1 MRNMDPKTRKLV
13 TVLTVA
19 IAVLMLSA
27 TMVAASHNFSDV
39 ATGAYYHK
47 AVDWGVDRGLIA
59 GCGSGKFCPND
70 PLTRG
75 QAMQIMR
82 GLGNVASPVFLTSE
96 GGPIPYDLDASSPVI
111 CATGTTLKPY
121 ETVASAYARSTLDRA
136 GIATNPVA
144 FVGKVVYRTEP
155 SSGSPGPWII
165 VPPETSS
172 TSQSNT
178 VNEAIHNVHFGT
190 LNLAPNTKYRFAI
203 RLEKRDNLSSGDS
216 AAEGNG
222 SCAIVV
228 QIFNRVA

>member
-1 MRNMDPKTRKLV
+1 MKSMDPRSRSIV

-19 IAVLMLSA
+19 IALLLLTA

-39 ATGAYYHK
+39 KTSSLYHA

-70 PLTRG
+70 PLTRA
-75 QAMQIMR
+75 QAMAIMR
-82 GLGNVASPVFLTSE
+82 GLGNVVSPGFLTSQS
-96 GGPIPYDLDASSPVI
+96 GPLSVDLDASSPVV
-111 CATGTTLKPY
+111 CGTTDSNKPY
-121 ETVASAYARSTLDRA
+121 ETVAYGYARTTLDRA

-144 FVGKVVYRTEP
+144 FVGKIVYRTET
-155 SSGSPGPWII
+155 GGIGPWILM
-165 VPPETSS
+165 PPEVSS

-178 VNEAIHNVHFGT
+178 ANEAIHNVHFGT

-216 AAEGNG
+216 AAEGQM
-222 SCAIVV
+222 SCALVV
-228 QIFNRVA
+228 QIFNRPL